1 MLYFQ
6 KRYLIR
12 NSSKQHVTI
21 TDEVKLQEIFIEG
34 GYNFMDE
41 YDAEKIAYPSYG
53 NYQDY
58 CTEYNEKEFKKR
70 KKSSCIIPL

>member
-1 MLYFQ
+1 
-6 KRYLIR
+6 
-12 NSSKQHVTI
+12 
-21 TDEVKLQEIFIEG
+21 
-34 GYNFMDE
+34 MDE